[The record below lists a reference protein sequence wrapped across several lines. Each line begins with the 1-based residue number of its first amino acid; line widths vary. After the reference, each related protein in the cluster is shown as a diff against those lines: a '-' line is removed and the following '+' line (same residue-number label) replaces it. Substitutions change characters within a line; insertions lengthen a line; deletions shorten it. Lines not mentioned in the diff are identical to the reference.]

1 MYHYT
6 ESGLDNVYLKNGYK
20 IHKTVYGEGV
30 SIEDTDGLHKAISK
44 WLVEMPK
51 PLNGAEVRFLRLEMD
66 QTQRDLAAFL
76 GTAEQTVRLWERNRN
91 KAIPGPADRL
101 LRALYLDY
109 LGDFSV
115 RRMLKRLAELDQAAQ
130 IKGRFHE
137 TPCGWKPLTAPP
149 LGEPPSGGKSAT
161 SGRCGGPMVA

>member
-6 ESGLDNVYLKNGYK
+6 ESGLDNVYLNDGYT

-30 SIEDTDGLHKAISK
+30 SIEDTDGLHRAIGK

-66 QTQRDLAAFL
+66 QTQRDLAAFF
-76 GTAEQTVRLWERNRN
+76 GTSEQTVRLWERKRN
-91 KAIPGPADRL
+91 KASLGWRTVACTRCIWTI
-101 LRALYLDY
+101 

-115 RRMLKRLAELDQAAQ
+115 RVPLKVLADCPAQ
-130 IKGRFHE
+130 IVASTAATRDAGAHDGASSRLKVV
-137 TPCGWKPLTAPP
+137 LT
-149 LGEPPSGGKSAT
+149 GYS
-161 SGRCGGPMVA
+161 